1 MNEKT
6 AKEKEEDEV
15 YPLILKK
22 AVELYKEGKSMSLEE
37 LKNLVNENVTFDY
50 PNTKYEYITQAVI
63 AAKRRAVTEEQKE
76 AISKVFIKKD
86 GSLFIP
92 TV

>member
-1 MNEKT
+1 MNKKT
-6 AKEKEEDEV
+6 AKEIVEEV
-15 YPLILKK
+15 YSYILDL
-22 AVELYKEGKSMSLEE
+22 AVELYMNSQVMSLED
-37 LKNLVNENVTFDY
+37 LKGKINKKFTFNH
-50 PNTKYEYITQAVI
+50 PNTQYEYIAQAVI

-86 GSLFIP
+86 GSTFTP